1 MCALTCCGMVSHAPS
16 LKIGGL
22 SPEAGGTIAPE
33 GPKPHAL
40 WKTPPE
46 PVLRSATP
54 LCMETATRTKA
65 SRNRGQYGL
74 LNRQEAAAALG
85 ISVKS
90 LDALTQSGRLRAI
103 HMTDRLVRYWPQDLD
118 AFVKGRSE
126 RED

>member
-1 MCALTCCGMVSHAPS
+1 MCAHSCCGMVSHAPPV
-16 LKIGGL
+16 KMGGL
-22 SPEAGGTIAPE
+22 SPEAGGTVAPKV
-33 GPKPHAL
+33 PKTHAL

-54 LCMETATRTKA
+54 LYMEAATRTKA
-65 SRNRGQYGL
+65 ARNRGQYGL

-90 LDALTQSGRLRAI
+90 LDALTRSGRLRTI

-126 RED
+126 KED

>member
-1 MCALTCCGMVSHAPS
+1 MAARGV
-16 LKIGGL
+16 
-22 SPEAGGTIAPE
+22 
-33 GPKPHAL
+33 PKPHAM
-40 WKTPPE
+40 WKTPHE

-54 LCMETATRTKA
+54 HCMETVTRTKA

-90 LDALTQSGRLRAI
+90 LDALTRSGRLRTI

-126 RED
+126 KED

>member
-1 MCALTCCGMVSHAPS
+1 MCAYLLRDGQPS
-16 LKIGGL
+16 FVLKNGGL
-22 SPEAGGTIAPE
+22 SPEAGGTVTPE
-33 GPKPHAL
+33 VPKPHAL

-54 LCMETATRTKA
+54 HYMETVTRTKA
-65 SRNRGQYGL
+65 VRNRGQYGL

-90 LDALTQSGRLRAI
+90 LDALTRSGRLRTI

-118 AFVKGRSE
+118 AFITGRSE
-126 RED
+126 KED

>member
-1 MCALTCCGMVSHAPS
+1 VCALLLRDGQSRSAH
-16 LKIGGL
+16 KNGGL
-22 SPEAGGTIAPE
+22 SPEAGRTVT
-33 GPKPHAL
+33 PKVPKTHAL

-54 LCMETATRTKA
+54 HSMEAVARTKA
-65 SRNRGQYGL
+65 PRNRGQYGL

-90 LDALTQSGRLRAI
+90 LDALTRSGRLRTI
-103 HMTDRLVRYWPQDLD
+103 HMTDRIVRFWPQDLE
-118 AFVKGRSE
+118 AFVTGRSE

>member
-1 MCALTCCGMVSHAPS
+1 M
-16 LKIGGL
+16 GGL
-22 SPEAGGTIAPE
+22 SPEAGGTVAPE
-33 GPKPHAL
+33 VPKRHAL
-40 WKTPPE
+40 WKTPLG

-54 LCMETATRTKA
+54 LYMEAVTRTKA

-90 LDALTQSGRLRAI
+90 LDALTRSGRLRTI

-118 AFVKGRSE
+118 TFVKGKSE
-126 RED
+126 KED